1 MRKAKREND
10 LGRDPIGKLLLRLAV
25 PTVTAQL
32 VNALYNIVD
41 RMYIGHIEGVGD
53 LALTGLGVCFPVIM
67 FVSALSALVGMGGG
81 SRAVVRM
88 GSGDPEGANRI
99 LGSCATL
106 LVILSVIFTVVL
118 QLVKEPMLLLFG
130 ATENT
135 LPYALDYLGIYL
147 TGTLFVELSL
157 GLNFFITAQGFSTVG
172 MATVLIGAVVNIV
185 LDPILIFGCGMGVS
199 GAALATITAQGV
211 SAVWVVCF
219 LLGKRTKLRLQRRYL
234 RLDWKV
240 LSPVLALGVSP
251 FIMQS
256 TESLVN
262 IAFNSSLKAYGG
274 DPAVGAMTIC
284 SSIMQVFFL
293 LFQGLSQ
300 GAQPIIGYNY
310 GAGSLDRVKRAFRL
324 LFLTSITFST
334 VSCLAIELFPGAF
347 VAMFNDKPELV
358 EMAVWTLRVY
368 AAGMFMLGVQCACQ
382 QTFVALG
389 QAKISLFL
397 ALLRK
402 IILLIPLI
410 YILPP
415 FFSNK
420 VLAVF
425 LAEPAADILA
435 ATTTGLMFLWQFPR
449 ILRRR
454 SDELAHL
461 REKGATT

>member
-10 LGRDPIGKLLLRLAV
+10 LGRDPIGRLLLRLAV

-88 GSGDPEGANRI
+88 GAGDPEGANAI
-99 LGSCATL
+99 LGNCATL
-106 LVILSVIFTVVL
+106 LVVLSVVFTILL
-118 QLVKEPMLLLFG
+118 QLVKEPMLYLFG
-130 ATENT
+130 ATDNT
-135 LPYALDYLGIYL
+135 IGYALDYLTIYL
-147 TGTLFVELSL
+147 WGTIFVEISL

-172 MATVLIGAVVNIV
+172 MATVLIGAVINIV
-185 LDPILIFGCGMGVS
+185 LDPILIFGFNMGVQ
-199 GAALATITAQGV
+199 GAALATITAQAV
-211 SAVWVVCF
+211 SAVWVVWF
-219 LLGKRTKLRLQRRYL
+219 LLGKRTKLRLQRRFA

-240 LSPVLALGVSP
+240 LAPVLALGISP

-284 SSIMQVFFL
+284 SSIMQVFYL

-300 GAQPIIGYNY
+300 GGQPIVGYNY
-310 GAGSLDRVKRAFRL
+310 GAGNLDRVKKTFRL
-324 LFLTSITFST
+324 VFTCSLVFST
-334 VSCLAIELFPGAF
+334 LSCLAIELFPGMF

-358 EMAVWTLRVY
+358 EIAVWTLRVY
-368 AAGMFMLGVQCACQ
+368 AAGMFMLGVQNACQ

-410 YILPP
+410 FILPH
-415 FFSNK
+415 FIANQ
-420 VLAVF
+420 VRAGF

-435 ATTTGLMFLWQFPR
+435 ALTTGGMFFWRFPR
-449 ILRRR
+449 ILREREN
-454 SDELAHL
+454 ELKKQSA
-461 REKGATT
+461 

>member
-1 MRKAKREND
+1 MRKEKREND
-10 LGRDPIGKLLLRLAV
+10 LGRDPVGKLLLRLAV

-53 LALTGLGVCFPVIM
+53 LALTGLGICFPVIM

-88 GSGDPEGANRI
+88 GSGDQEGANAI

-106 LVILSVIFTVVL
+106 LVILSVIFT
-118 QLVKEPMLLLFG
+118 LVFQGIKEPMLYLFG

-135 LPYALDYLGIYL
+135 IGYALDYLTIYL
-147 TGTLFVELSL
+147 WGTLFVELSL

-172 MATVLIGAVVNIV
+172 MATVLIGAVINIV
-185 LDPILIFGCGMGVS
+185 LDPVFIFGFGMGVK
-199 GAALATITAQGV
+199 GAALATITAQAV

-219 LLGKRTKLRLQRRYL
+219 LLGKRTKLRLQRRFA

-240 LSPVLALGVSP
+240 LTPVLALGVSP

-284 SSIMQVFFL
+284 SSIMQVFYL

-300 GAQPIIGYNY
+300 GAQPIVGYNY
-310 GAGSLDRVKRAFRL
+310 GAGNLDRVKKAFRL
-324 LFLTSITFST
+324 LFICALTFST
-334 VSCLAIELFPGAF
+334 LSCLAIELVPGMF

-358 EMAVWTLRVY
+358 EIAVWTLRVY
-368 AAGMFMLGVQCACQ
+368 AAGMFMLGIQNACQ

-410 YILPP
+410 FILPH
-415 FFSNK
+415 FIANK

-435 ATTTGLMFLWQFPR
+435 ALTTGSLFFWRFPKL
-449 ILRRR
+449 LRAREA
-454 SDELAHL
+454 ELKEQSA
-461 REKGATT
+461 